1 MDIKYIK
8 FRFLVDQCIRI
19 CICKINNMRYDDEY
33 TTDEIKN
40 VILPEMTEL
49 KKIDK
54 MSILPPA
61 NERYITSY
69 ACAFKLWGWN
79 MKKLSSLFRI
89 LAKINAEYK
98 HL

>member
-1 MDIKYIK
+1 
-8 FRFLVDQCIRI
+8 
-19 CICKINNMRYDDEY
+19 
-33 TTDEIKN
+33 
-40 VILPEMTEL
+40 MTEL

-79 MKKLSSLFRI
+79 MKKPSSLFRI

-98 HL
+98 RL